1 MKQWLAAGDSGSLG
15 IFLLLHVMSAVATK
29 RDKRK
34 KSKPRLSFGSSSGAC
49 TNLPSNMQA
58 NLTDLFALLKR
69 QQQAHVDEPHYDA
82 NGNTT
87 GWSAHKNARKDDL
100 LMYPESGLGTY
111 SARSSPDSTQL
122 SDGKEFQEV
131 GEDDSSSICV
141 DDVPVDDES
150 EYQVLTDADVADIVR
165 QLRDFLQENGPSQE
179 DDLLKVLSAQQAR
192 QVLSEYSTLANF
204 VDRHPGFRQLHEELH
219 SFLYYQDPEDDD
231 DDDCDYYSTPTV
243 APGGAHNG
251 LPSLAG
257 SKKVGSGEEPEQPTA
272 ADDGGPRGARAS
284 SCSSTS
290 YESAVEDEVEEKGKK
305 VVSLKDGS
313 SQTPS
318 RPRCLSRAL
327 QAVQLT
333 RDTEAQTEGWDP
345 AQFAELELMLKK
357 RNNEIS
363 ELQERLA
370 SLQEDHAREMQQLHL
385 KIEELQNRPLVAP
398 SSPSQP
404 LQNEADQEVNN
415 HHVVDEEEG
424 EDEVESPRGAVATI
438 REAGDLGNGEV
449 GQCQL
454 PQAQPS
460 PLLLRRKSPPV
471 RAEPEDVK
479 LRVLSIEPRPR
490 PVGPPAD
497 HKGKRTGGL
506 YIALDRSQV
515 PEFYDLHWHM
525 ERSAA
530 PCSDVESMYSSRGG
544 SPTKSKTEQQI
555 MKIVQMVKK
564 QQPNYTELEIRRHVD
579 YVRHSQGGFSR
590 MTFNHIVALVLGHM
604 KTTAAATMHNMH

>member
-1 MKQWLAAGDSGSLG
+1 
-15 IFLLLHVMSAVATK
+15 MSAVAAK

-34 KSKPRLSFGSSSGAC
+34 KIKPRLSFGSSSGAC
-49 TNLPSNMQA
+49 SNLPSNMQA

-69 QQQAHVDEPHYDA
+69 QQQAHADEPHYDA
-82 NGNTT
+82 NGNAT
-87 GWSAHKNARKDDL
+87 GWSAHKNSQKDDL
-100 LMYPESGLGTY
+100 LMYSESGPGSY
-111 SARSSPDSTQL
+111 SARSSPDSAKL
-122 SDGKEFQEV
+122 SDGKKSVVDNFAV
-131 GEDDSSSICV
+131 GEDDTSSICV
-141 DDVPVDDES
+141 EDVPVDE
-150 EYQVLTDADVADIVR
+150 EPEFQALTDADVADIVR

-179 DDLLKVLSAQQAR
+179 DDLLKVLSPQQAR

-251 LPSLAG
+251 LPSSAAC
-257 SKKVGSGEEPEQPTA
+257 KKVGSGQEPEQPTA
-272 ADDGGPRGARAS
+272 AGDGNGPRGARAS

-290 YESAVEDEVEEKGKK
+290 YESAVEDEVEVEKGKK
-305 VVSLKDGS
+305 GVSRKDSS

-333 RDTEAQTEGWDP
+333 RDAEAQTHGWDP

-385 KIEELQNRPLVAP
+385 KIEKLQNRPLLAP
-398 SSPSQP
+398 TSPSLP

-415 HHVVDEEEG
+415 HHHVVDEEG
-424 EDEVESPRGAVATI
+424 EAEVERSRGAVATI
-438 REAGDLGNGEV
+438 REAVEDFGNGE

-454 PQAQPS
+454 PQARPS
-460 PLLLRRKSPPV
+460 PPPLLLHRKSPPA
-471 RAEPEDVK
+471 RAEPPEDVK
-479 LRVLSIEPRPR
+479 LHALSIEPRPR
-490 PVGPPAD
+490 PMATSAE
-497 HKGKRTGGL
+497 HKAKR
-506 YIALDRSQV
+506 AAERPQV
-515 PEFYDLHWHM
+515 PEFYDLHWRM
-525 ERSAA
+525 EQAT

-555 MKIVQMVKK
+555 TKIVQMVKK
-564 QQPNYTELEIRRHVD
+564 QQPNYSEQEVRKHVD
-579 YVRHSQGGFSR
+579 HVRHSQGGFSR
-590 MTFNHIVALVLGHM
+590 MTFNAIVALVLGHM
-604 KTTAAATMHNMH
+604 KTTTAATMHNKH